1 MQNNRIRAYLQ
12 PPTSSDEAEV
22 KLLGA
27 LQRETRRRQAA
38 EEENKRLRHLVAR
51 CPRYREV
58 ATT

>member
-38 EEENKRLRHLVAR
+38 EEENKKLRRLVAR
-51 CPRYREV
+51 CPRCREGV
-58 ATT
+58 RT